1 MFFLPRRRTDARKG
15 REEMLNVNAGRM
27 QQVIQAAFDKVTGN
41 LRWQI
46 AIASA
51 KQIIE
56 SNPFVHMQ
64 EDGTL
69 LMLSDSNEIYEVT
82 AYTCPCRAFRQ
93 GQPCKHRATRQLLI
107 RYMAH

>member
-1 MFFLPRRRTDARKG
+1 
-15 REEMLNVNAGRM
+15 MLNLN
-27 QQVIQAAFDKVTGN
+27 QTKLEQVIQAAFDKVAN
-41 LRWQI
+41 SRRWQM
-46 AIASA
+46 AIARA

-69 LMLSDSNEIYEVT
+69 LLLSDSDEIYEVT
-82 AYTCPCRAFRQ
+82 AHACPCKAFRQ
-93 GQPCKHRATRQLLI
+93 GQPCKHRAVRQLLV

>member
-1 MFFLPRRRTDARKG
+1 
-15 REEMLNVNAGRM
+15 MLNVNADRM

-41 LRWQI
+41 LRWQM
-46 AIASA
+46 AIARA

-82 AYTCPCRAFRQ
+82 ARTCPCRAFKQ